1 MMLNKWWKK
10 SPRVL
15 QATCKLNLHISNVI
29 WNLLL
34 LHASQLFKTYNS
46 NLTFLKAKY
55 GGKSQDF
62 NTKDFCKTINYIQ
75 DHFQTRNFNYTA
87 VESSGKPWKGKSQKQ
102 ISRQVLVDLL
112 FIGRNIFCPQP
123 TTHVLCFH
131 FTSAQWA
138 GNFVVSWPE
147 VGIRIIQRKF

>member
-10 SPRVL
+10 SPSVL

-62 NTKDFCKTINYIQ
+62 NTNDFCKTINYIQ

-87 VESSGKPWKGKSQKQ
+87 VESPGRGSHRNKFQDKCLLIYFLSAEIFFALSRRHTFYVFISQVQ
-102 ISRQVLVDLL
+102 NERGILSLVDQKL
-112 FIGRNIFCPQP
+112 
-123 TTHVLCFH
+123 
-131 FTSAQWA
+131 A
-138 GNFVVSWPE
+138 
-147 VGIRIIQRKF
+147 

>member
-10 SPRVL
+10 SPSVL
-15 QATCKLNLHISNVI
+15 QATCKINLHISNVI

-46 NLTFLKAKY
+46 NLTFPKAKY
-55 GGKSQDF
+55 GEKSQDF

-87 VESSGKPWKGKSQKQ
+87 VESPGRGSHRTKFQDKCLLIYFSSAEIFFALSLRHTFYVFISQVQ
-102 ISRQVLVDLL
+102 NERGILSLVDQKL
-112 FIGRNIFCPQP
+112 
-123 TTHVLCFH
+123 
-131 FTSAQWA
+131 A
-138 GNFVVSWPE
+138 
-147 VGIRIIQRKF
+147 